1 MSAVLKLFRS
11 GKEKKKNG
19 NNYLDIGE
27 IGMPTQVSHNFS
39 GKINPDGTIAGIPES
54 WKQRLKLMITSEE
67 AENPEKAEKA
77 ALLCK
82 WIDTRVRDGQSEEFM
97 RVNSDSPNNSLIS
110 SETNSDASF
119 VSGSGDRVSQEDSL
133 SETQEEETEGGEP
146 GELLEPSQG
155 PVDNRVVNNVSQS
168 VCDNEVPTLRRKK
181 KARGTKQGPRVTRNL
196 SEEQILAQLQDACVI
211 ASPWGDYHRDIEV
224 GAGAA
229 GVVSLATHKVT
240 GEKVAVKDIDLNK
253 QTKKDLILMEI
264 KVMKELHHPNLV
276 NFKEAYLVEM
286 HLFVVMEFMEGGPL
300 TDVVTETVM
309 KESLIA
315 MVCMEVVKGIHYLHT
330 KSILHRDIK
339 SDNILLGM
347 DGKVKI
353 TDFGFC
359 ANIQE
364 NEQRNTM
371 VGTPYW
377 MAPEVVNR
385 KHYGKKVDIWS
396 LGIMALEMKDG
407 EPPYLKEAPLRALWL
422 IAQEGKPKI
431 EGRSQMSE
439 EFQDFLDKCLEV
451 DVEAR
456 WSAEQL
462 LTHPFLLKS
471 ADNHKI
477 VPLIKAAKEQLEK
490 N

>member
-1 MSAVLKLFRS
+1 MSEL
-11 GKEKKKNG
+11 
-19 NNYLDIGE
+19 
-27 IGMPTQVSHNFS
+27 H
-39 GKINPDGTIAGIPES
+39 
-54 WKQRLKLMITSEE
+54 
-67 AENPEKAEKA
+67 
-77 ALLCK
+77 
-82 WIDTRVRDGQSEEFM
+82 
-97 RVNSDSPNNSLIS
+97 DSCS
-110 SETNSDASF
+110 T
-119 VSGSGDRVSQEDSL
+119 
-133 SETQEEETEGGEP
+133 
-146 GELLEPSQG
+146 
-155 PVDNRVVNNVSQS
+155 
-168 VCDNEVPTLRRKK
+168 
-181 KARGTKQGPRVTRNL
+181 
-196 SEEQILAQLQDACVI
+196 
-211 ASPWGDYHRDIEV
+211 ASPWEFYDKEKELGT
-224 GAGAA
+224 GAA
-229 GVVSLATHKVT
+229 GVVSLATNKQT
-240 GEKVAVKDIDLNK
+240 GEKVAIKDIDLNK

-276 NFKEAYLVEM
+276 NFKEAFMVDM

-309 KESLIA
+309 KEALIA
-315 MVCMEVVKGIHYLHT
+315 MVSLECLKGINYLHS

-364 NEQRNTM
+364 NEQRHTM

-422 IAQEGKPKI
+422 ITQEGKPRI
-431 EGRSQMSE
+431 EGRDQMSP

-451 DVEAR
+451 DVEKR

-462 LTHPFLLKS
+462 MTHPFLRKS
-471 ADNHKI
+471 AETRKI
-477 VPLIKAAKEQLEK
+477 VPLIKAAKEQLDK
-490 N
+490 A